1 MSKAARTAAEHASSS
16 QTRPS
21 APASDSSSA
30 SNVEP
35 TADTRPTPST
45 PGTELP
51 DGVGIVHLVAEY
63 WPYARS
69 GGLAEAVRGI
79 ALHQAASGTPT
90 TVVMPLYGSVRE
102 AGYALKPF
110 GAPFE
115 VPLGGT
121 TETAQLWEAS
131 ESTSTDPS
139 SSEPAAPSLTSPGR
153 RNSARV
159 LMVDHE
165 HFFERDGLYG
175 TGGRDFD
182 DNHRRFAFLAR
193 AVLEALPTLGS
204 DRYVIH
210 AHDWHTALASVYLR
224 TLDWSSD
231 VYARSVCVLSVH
243 NAGYQGNFP
252 PSTLRELG
260 LSDELYRWDRMEWY
274 GGLNW
279 LKGGLV
285 HADYVTTVSP
295 THAHELR
302 TPLGG
307 FGLHDQFIALGD
319 RLVGIRN
326 GIDQTIWDPEH
337 DPDIPVNYGR
347 DDLSG
352 KAACKADLQA
362 AADLPV
368 EPEVPLIAMTAR
380 LVKQK
385 GFDIILDDGLLY
397 RLPAQFIFLG
407 EGEARYAAGLAEV
420 AARIPERV
428 AVFFEFT
435 ELREHRLLAGA
446 DFLMMP
452 SLYEPCGLT
461 QMRAQRYGA
470 LPIVRRVGG
479 LADTVEDQVT
489 GFVFDEY
496 TPAGLERAV
505 RRAIDAYRSETWP
518 EHQSEAMNR
527 DFGWMDSARRY
538 HDLYRRALGRVERW
552 VKAAPA

>member
-1 MSKAARTAAEHASSS
+1 MRLRLAPVLHQASDNPLFDNPLEEPTMSRAAPTAAERAAASSD
-16 QTRPS
+16 RPQ
-21 APASDSSSA
+21 
-30 SNVEP
+30 
-35 TADTRPTPST
+35 T
-45 PGTELP
+45 PGIQDLTAPVATGGLP
-51 DGVGIVHLVAEY
+51 EGVGIVHLVAEY

-79 ALHQAASGTPT
+79 AVHQAATGVPT
-90 TVVMPLYGSVRE
+90 TVIMPLYRSVRE
-102 AGYALKPF
+102 AGHNLKPV
-110 GAPFE
+110 GEPFQ
-115 VPLGGT
+115 VPLGDQV
-121 TETAQLWEAS
+121 EIARLWEAP
-131 ESTSTDPS
+131 E
-139 SSEPAAPSLTSPGR
+139 APSA
-153 RNSARV
+153 ARV
-159 LMVDHE
+159 LMVEHDH
-165 HFFERDGLYG
+165 FYDRGGLYG
-175 TGGRDFD
+175 SGEQDFP

-193 AVLEALPTLGS
+193 AALESLPALGS

-210 AHDWHTALASVYLR
+210 AHDWHTALTPVFLR
-224 TLDWSSD
+224 VTDWSDDLYS
-231 VYARSVCVLSVH
+231 RSACVLSVH
-243 NAGYQGNFP
+243 NAGYQGHFP
-252 PSTLRELG
+252 PAVLDDLG
-260 LSDELYRWDRMEWY
+260 LPDDLYRWDRMEWY

-285 HADYVTTVSP
+285 HADFVTTVSP

-319 RLVGIRN
+319 RLAGIRN
-326 GIDQTIWDPEH
+326 GIDEALWDPET
-337 DPDIPVNYGR
+337 DPDIPVNYGL
-347 DDLSG
+347 DDLQG
-352 KAACKADLQA
+352 KDACKADLQA

-368 EPEVPLIAMTAR
+368 EPDTPLIAMTAR

-385 GFDIILDDGLLY
+385 GFDIILGEDLLY
-397 RLPAQFIFLG
+397 RVPAQFIFLG
-407 EGEARYAAGLAEV
+407 EGERSYQSALAEV
-420 AARIPERV
+420 ARQMPERV
-428 AVFFEFT
+428 AVRFEFT

-496 TPAGLERAV
+496 TSGGLERAIH
-505 RRAIDAYRSETWP
+505 RAIDTYRGDTWQD
-518 EHQSEAMNR
+518 HQREAMAR

-538 HDLYRRALGRVERW
+538 QALYRRALVRAERW
-552 VKAAPA
+552 AQAAPA